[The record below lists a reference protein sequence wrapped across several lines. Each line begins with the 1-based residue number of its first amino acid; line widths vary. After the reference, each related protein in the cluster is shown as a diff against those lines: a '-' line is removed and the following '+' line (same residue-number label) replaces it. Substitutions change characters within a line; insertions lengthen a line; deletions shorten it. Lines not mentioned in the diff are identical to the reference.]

1 MTVRIL
7 QGDCIEVMRTLA
19 ENSVD
24 AVVTDP
30 PYGIRFMG
38 KAWDG
43 ADIEARVATRAR
55 STTGS
60 TGSMGSMGSMG
71 AHKSPSVAAGVYDLS
86 PAGMLAF
93 QEFSAE
99 WAREAI
105 RVLKPGGHLL
115 SFSSPRTYHRMVCG
129 IEAAGLEIRDQI
141 LWLFGS
147 GFPKSH
153 NGEWGGTALKPAHE
167 PIVVARKP
175 LKGTVEE
182 NWRKWGT
189 GALNIDGC
197 RVGYGD
203 MTLDEVR
210 AEAGSPGTSRGKST
224 SRVYRERSVFYDG
237 RKIEFNERGRWPANI
252 IHDGSDEVLA
262 AFPDAPG
269 QASAVTG
276 NEPTGNGFSGVV
288 YGHGGKAQRP
298 GMQPRKDTG
307 SAARFFYCAKA
318 SKRDRDEGL
327 DDMPL
332 VTTDV
337 LAGHRSRR
345 MEEVKRLDGAPPSQG
360 RNTHP
365 TVKPTDLMRYLIRLV
380 TPAGGTVLDCFMG
393 SGSTLKAAVLEGF
406 DAIGI
411 EREAEHVATA
421 QLRVDHA
428 MRQAAE
434 EAAAQADAAAAPV
447 TLDLFAEVTA

>member
-55 STTGS
+55 ST

-153 NGEWGGTALKPAHE
+153 NGDWGGTALKPAHE

-175 LKGTVEE
+175 LEGTVEE

-197 RVGYGD
+197 RVETADDLNGGAYADGGG
-203 MTLDEVR
+203 R
-210 AEAGSPGTSRGKST
+210 APSQSLNSGGMNRPGATAAGEYVQPA
-224 SRVYRERSVFYDG
+224 
-237 RKIEFNERGRWPANI
+237 GRWPANV

-262 AFPDAPG
+262 AFPDADSHGDLKPYVRN
-269 QASAVTG
+269 VTCD
-276 NEPTGNGFSGVV
+276 TV
-288 YGHGGKAQRP
+288 YGLGMTKAGKPMNVA
-298 GMQPRKDTG
+298 RKGDKG

-327 DDMPL
+327 EGLEGQRVGDGRGVPCDTPHL
-332 VTTDV
+332 RDV
-337 LAGHRSRR
+337 SVR
-345 MEEVKRLDGAPPSQG
+345 K
-360 RNTHP
+360 NTHP

-406 DAIGI
+406 DCIGI

-428 MRQAAE
+428 MRQAAD
-434 EAAAQADAAAAPV
+434 EAAARAAARAEAAAAPV